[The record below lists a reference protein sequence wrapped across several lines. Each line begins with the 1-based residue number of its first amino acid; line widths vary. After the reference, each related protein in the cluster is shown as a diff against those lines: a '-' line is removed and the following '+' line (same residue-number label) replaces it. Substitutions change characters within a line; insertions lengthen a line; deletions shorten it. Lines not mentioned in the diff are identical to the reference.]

1 MSEFSTGTYP
11 EVFVS
16 HTAISKTVH
25 DAVARGELRRIGSR
39 LYTRNFTESPERLV
53 RRNWYYLITSYYPDA
68 LISDRTALENKPA
81 GDGSVFLIS
90 QKGTETQLPGLT

>member
-16 HTAISKTVH
+16 HTDISKAVY

-39 LYTRNFTESPERLV
+39 LYRGH
-53 RRNWYYLITSYYPDA
+53 RRIWS
-68 LISDRTALENKPA
+68 
-81 GDGSVFLIS
+81 
-90 QKGTETQLPGLT
+90 